1 MDTNSNLMDMLVG
14 YASAHQHPFNI
25 AIHLVGIPLIM
36 LGVLI
41 PLSWVGGE
49 VAGIPVNLAHVVV
62 FGLGTFYLS
71 LDRLFA
77 IVFLVYAM
85 PVAWLASRIGMAPVS
100 SSGSVAAAAFF
111 GGYAAQFIGHA
122 VERSVPV
129 ILKHPVQAN
138 LAAPFFIVVEVFK
151 ILGLRK
157 NLFDSVQREIS
168 VRRNAQQ
175 V

>member
-77 IVFLVYAM
+77 TVFLVYAM